1 MKEKHPVEIL
11 EDFLWKMLP
20 GNYQPYGYTFDW
32 KVSKLFFD
40 DDFSNLEN
48 IEADFQHEY
57 EVVVAKIQEVWG
69 PADFRGNADTGSPD
83 WYWNSIIEMS
93 CWDKEEGIAYVAYHR
108 DDKELPYEITLGT
121 IFEEALEEEW

>member
-57 EVVVAKIQEVWG
+57 EVVVTKIQEVWG
-69 PADFRGNADTGSPD
+69 PADFQENANTGSPD